1 MPSDRPTR
9 MFVLAQPGLAGLVK
23 RELAALPAV
32 SKVTDLG
39 NDGRSD
45 VVLCEVAPGKE
56 RSLTRLRTVEDVFV
70 ELGRTLR
77 SEGDK
82 PHWIAARLWRPARAA
97 RAVQVWRSAAGGA
110 ARGGVT
116 YRVVARVLQ
125 ERAFKRTD
133 LRRAVVSVVGKA
145 ERGWRLDDPAKL
157 ELWTLEYQRGK
168 LIAGLRLSGAAMRQ
182 HGGRDAERS
191 GALRP
196 TVAAAMVS
204 LAGAAAGDG
213 DRSGGVLLDP
223 CCGSGTILAEA
234 LAAGWQVEGRDID
247 GSAVRAARRN
257 LGGSGSI
264 AEGDARALDL
274 PSASVDACVSNLP
287 FGRQYTVQG
296 DPGEWLQQ
304 VLGELARVTRPSGRI
319 VLLVPELPRE
329 SRPAS
334 LRLVDRYPLRLLGA
348 ATTIWLLERRPD

>member
-1 MPSDRPTR
+1 

-23 RELAALPAV
+23 RELSSLPAV

-45 VVLCEVAPGKE
+45 VVLCDVVPGQE
-56 RSLTRLRTVEDVFV
+56 RSLTKLRLVEDVFV

-77 SEGDK
+77 AEGDK
-82 PHWIAARLWRPARAA
+82 PHWIASRLWRPARAS
-97 RAVQVWRSAAGGA
+97 RATQVWRSVTS

-133 LRRAVVSVVGKA
+133 LRRALGSVVDKA
-145 ERGWRLDDPAKL
+145 ERGWRTADPAKL
-157 ELWTLEYQRGK
+157 EIWTLEYQRGK
-168 LIAGLRLSGAAMRQ
+168 LIAGLRLSGSAMRQ
-182 HGGRDAERS
+182 HGGRESERS

-204 LAGAAAGDG
+204 LAGPSGGRSSGGGRGAG
-213 DRSGGVLLDP
+213 GGVLLDP

-234 LAAGWQVEGRDID
+234 RAAGWQVEGRDID
-247 GSAVRAARRN
+247 GSAVRVARRN
-257 LGGSGSI
+257 VGAGTI
-264 AEGDARALDL
+264 AEGDARSLDL
-274 PSASVDACVSNLP
+274 PAASVDACVSNLP
-287 FGRQYTVQG
+287 FGRQYSVQG
-296 DPGEWLQQ
+296 DSGEWLQE
-304 VLGELARVTRPSGRI
+304 VLDELARVTRPSGRV

-329 SRPAS
+329 SRPRV
-334 LRLVDRYPLRLLGA
+334 LRLVDRFPLRLLGA
-348 ATTIWLLERRPD
+348 PTTIWHLERQ